1 MRPITLQF
9 TQSVVIRYVPY
20 SRAMV
25 ANTPWDRLHM
35 EYDVFCLHTIWS
47 RAEVA
52 ASLGPAAATFTI
64 MRDPVELFESLWS
77 YAGLGNYY
85 NTDLETF
92 AVSPKEGLLA
102 QRAFRYFNTTFR

>member
-1 MRPITLQF
+1 ML
-9 TQSVVIRYVPY
+9 
-20 SRAMV
+20 
-25 ANTPWDRLHM
+25 
-35 EYDVFCLHTIWS
+35 
-47 RAEVA
+47 
-52 ASLGPAAATFTI
+52 